1 MARPPSRRPG
11 HNRKA
16 QYSLF
21 ASYVVAMTGAAIGL
35 LMVVVAIFDPTGFAA
50 IRTATAEL
58 TRPAST
64 AMKQAVSGV
73 SSLDEVLGAYFRA
86 GSQNVA
92 LRRQVEADRN
102 RIIEAKAIAQENA
115 RLKKLLK
122 LVEDDASELL
132 AARLISSS
140 SSSIRRF
147 ARLNAGRWQGVRPGM
162 PVRAPEGL
170 IGRVHTTTPNTSDVL
185 LLTDSSNIVPVRRA
199 TDNIPAIST
208 GLGDGSVEIRA
219 LSAGRNP
226 FKPGDLLVTSGIG
239 GIYQPNIPVA
249 VVLRIEGEIAY
260 GVPLANPSKVD
271 AVVVERAFE
280 DAVTRTEPA
289 GEAATPMDQAPRSP
303 ADAAPQ
309 P

>member
-35 LMVVVAIFDPTGFAA
+35 LLMGVAIFDPTGFAA
-50 IRTATAEL
+50 IRTATSEF
-58 TRPAST
+58 TRPASLGLRN
-64 AMKQAVSGV
+64 MVSGA
-73 SSLDEVLGAYFRA
+73 SSLDEVLAAYWRA

-102 RIIEAKAIAQENA
+102 LIIEAKGVAQENA
-115 RLKKLLK
+115 RLKKLLS
-122 LVEDDASELL
+122 LVDEDRSELL
-132 AARLISSS
+132 TARLISSS
-140 SSSIRRF
+140 SSSARRF

-170 IGRVHTTTPNTSDVL
+170 IGRIHSTTPNTAEVL
-185 LLTDSSNIVPVRRA
+185 LLTDSSNIVPIRRA
-199 TDNIPAIST
+199 TDSVPAIST
-208 GLGDGSVEIRA
+208 GLGDGTLEIRSLA
-219 LSAGRNP
+219 AGRNP
-226 FKPGDLLVTSGIG
+226 FNPGDILVTSGVG

-249 VVLRIEGEIAY
+249 VVVRIAGEIAY

-271 AVVVERAFE
+271 AVVVERSFE
-280 DAVTRTEPA
+280 EAVTRPEPPAEA
-289 GEAATPMDQAPRSP
+289 GGAVPEVAANATAP
-303 ADAAPQ
+303 
-309 P
+309 